1 MDSKKMSIITLCV
14 IFLLIFI
21 LGIRGCTNKTPS
33 DTVSQLP
40 PVKESGGNVEV
51 SSQNKD
57 NEPVTIPMDFGNGV
71 YYLPCLIN
79 DVPMKF
85 VFDTGAA
92 AVTISLTEALFL
104 FKHNKIS
111 EDDII
116 GEEYYQMANGTIE
129 EGTILNLQSVSV
141 GGRVV
146 RNVKASVMHNMDAPL
161 LLGQSFLSNFGTVTI
176 DYENNCLILE

>member
-21 LGIRGCTNKTPS
+21 LGIRGCTKKSTPIPPE
-33 DTVSQLP
+33 P
-40 PVKESGGNVEV
+40 PVIDVENVEV

-79 DVPMKF
+79 GVPMQF
-85 VFDTGAA
+85 IFDTGASD
-92 AVTISLTEALFL
+92 VVISLTEAQFL

-116 GEEYYQMANGTIE
+116 GEEYYQIANGTIE
-129 EGTILNLQSVSV
+129 EGTVLNLQSVSV
-141 GGRVV
+141 GGREI
-146 RNVKASVMHNMDAPL
+146 RNVKASIVHNMDAPL

-176 DYENNCLILE
+176 DYENKCLILE